1 MQFLCLIGQL
11 LGVFFEGGSR
21 GRRDKV
27 ILLPFANGFNWNP
40 GVCTFW
46 RPIFYPHALA
56 RRSLSTV

>member
-27 ILLPFANGFNWNP
+27 
-40 GVCTFW
+40 
-46 RPIFYPHALA
+46 
-56 RRSLSTV
+56 RSNFIAFR